1 MGWASCRLGPIV
13 GARSAS
19 SWRWE
24 AVSSAACRSGF
35 GGSTSRGLVPQEV
48 EHVVISE
55 GRLRRGRRTH
65 GRGFPVSPVRRR
77 TPGCKGAEP
86 GHYSPDSGH
95 GDRSTSHL
103 QDDVRELSHD
113 RAARFEATRRRVQLH
128 RHVGRQSRRRA
139 LRPAARQSR
148 PDRRSPGPA
157 HRLRCHDPAGHD
169 EGSRRQPVNDA
180 KELTIEVRGMTCDHC
195 ERSVAKALQTV
206 PGVHQVL
213 EVSHADARARVMAG
227 VEATADRIERAVAKA
242 GYRARVNEQSKRSE
256 APTVITK
263 GGGDFDLLIVGRGSA
278 GFAAAIKAADL
289 GARVAMAEG
298 ATLGGTCVNVGCVP
312 SKTLIRAAEAHH
324 RRVHHGFRGIPAT
337 DGQPDWP
344 TVRAEKDAL
353 VAELRQTKYWN
364 VLRAYPSITLFQE
377 RATFTSSLE
386 ARLASGRTLTAGKI
400 VVTTGSSP
408 WAPPIPGLA
417 EAGYRDNASAMALE
431 RLPQSL
437 IVIGGSAV
445 GLELAQMFARLG
457 VRVTV
462 LESLPR
468 VVAAE
473 DADIGNAL
481 ADYLRSEGLDVY
493 TDVRVDRV
501 TRGSDGYE
509 VQYHAG
515 SASRTARA
523 DQLLVATGR
532 RANTAGFGLDQIG
545 VTLGKKGEIVVN
557 EFLQTTNPNVYAAGD
572 VIGDPMF
579 VYVAAHAGAL
589 ASENSLTGNERRYDL
604 SALPKVTFTDPAVSS
619 VGLTE
624 NEARAQG
631 IEPLV
636 SKLPL
641 EHVPR
646 AIAAHDTR
654 GFIKLVA
661 DAGTKKI
668 IGAHIL
674 AAEAGEMITEPTLA
688 IKLGLTIE
696 DLTSTFHPYLTLSE
710 GIKLAAQ
717 AFTKDVAKLSCCAA

>member
-1 MGWASCRLGPIV
+1 
-13 GARSAS
+13 
-19 SWRWE
+19 
-24 AVSSAACRSGF
+24 
-35 GGSTSRGLVPQEV
+35 
-48 EHVVISE
+48 
-55 GRLRRGRRTH
+55 
-65 GRGFPVSPVRRR
+65 
-77 TPGCKGAEP
+77 
-86 GHYSPDSGH
+86 
-95 GDRSTSHL
+95 
-103 QDDVRELSHD
+103 
-113 RAARFEATRRRVQLH
+113 
-128 RHVGRQSRRRA
+128 
-139 LRPAARQSR
+139 
-148 PDRRSPGPA
+148 
-157 HRLRCHDPAGHD
+157 
-169 EGSRRQPVNDA
+169 
-180 KELTIEVRGMTCDHC
+180 MT
-195 ERSVAKALQTV
+195 
-206 PGVHQVL
+206 
-213 EVSHADARARVMAG
+213 
-227 VEATADRIERAVAKA
+227 
-242 GYRARVNEQSKRSE
+242 E
-256 APTVITK
+256 APFDFLVV
-263 GGGDFDLLIVGRGSA
+263 GGGSA
-278 GFAAAIKAADL
+278 GFAAAIRAADL

-298 ATLGGTCVNVGCVP
+298 GTLGGTCVNVGCVP
-312 SKTLIRAAEAHH
+312 SKTLIRAAEAQH
-324 RRVHHGFRGIPAT
+324 RRVHHAFRGIPAS

-377 RATFTSSLE
+377 RATFVSGRE
-386 ARLASGRTLTAGKI
+386 VRLASGRTLTAGKI

-417 EAGYRDNASAMALE
+417 EAGYLDSASAMALE
-431 RLPQSL
+431 RIPQSL
-437 IVIGGSAV
+437 VVIGGSAV
-445 GLELAQMFARLG
+445 GLELAQTFARLG

-462 LESLPR
+462 LEALPR

-501 TRGSDGYE
+501 SRGSDGYD

-515 SASRTARA
+515 SATRTARA

-579 VYVAAHAGAL
+579 VYVAAYAGAL
-589 ASENSLTGNERRYDL
+589 AAENALTGNERRYDL

-624 NEARAQG
+624 DEARAQG

-646 AIAAHDTR
+646 ALAARDTR
-654 GFIKLVA
+654 GFIKLVV

-674 AAEAGEMITEPTLA
+674 AAEAGEMITEPALA
-688 IKLGLTIE
+688 IKLGLTTE
-696 DLTSTFHPYLTLSE
+696 DVTSTFHPYLTLSE